1 MYFLIYSLPKKEYM
15 VFCCFV
21 FVCRIKNMDKEKSFI
36 GCITG
41 CAVGDSLGLPFEGL
55 SEKRIK
61 KMFKTIDE
69 HHLLLKKGMISDD
82 TEHSIIVMKSLIYSK
97 GDKALYISKMSKL
110 LRKWFILLP
119 PATGKATAKA
129 CLKLLI
135 GISPLKSGIFSAGN
149 GSAMKSAMLGVYFDD
164 IDKIK
169 LFSKLTTI
177 ITHSDIKAE
186 IGALIVAFTTYLA
199 IRNENIDFDFYLNE
213 TTNLLKPYKCEDFI
227 KILNDVII
235 SVKSGES
242 LRNYL
247 DKNNQKGVSAYVY
260 HTVPAVIHCFLRNQN
275 DFENG
280 IKEIISTGGD
290 TDTTAAILGSISGA
304 KLGIDKIPQKW
315 IKNIVEWPY
324 SVEYMQKLAI
334 DLNNSL
340 NIENKITYIE
350 KPYIFLLVRNL
361 FFLIIVLFHG
371 FRRLFPPYWE
381 KITNIDN

>member
-1 MYFLIYSLPKKEYM
+1 
-15 VFCCFV
+15 
-21 FVCRIKNMDKEKSFI
+21 MDKEKLFI

-61 KMFKTIDE
+61 KMFKMIDE
-69 HHLLLKKGMISDD
+69 HHLLFKKGMISDD
-82 TEHSIIVMKSLIYSK
+82 TEHSIMVMKSLIYSK
-97 GDKALYISKMSKL
+97 GDKSLYISKMSKL
-110 LRKWFILLP
+110 LRKWFVLLP

-149 GSAMKSAMLGVYFDD
+149 GSAMRSAMLGVYFDD

-169 LFSKLTTI
+169 LFSKLNTI

-186 IGALIVAFTTYLA
+186 VGALIVAFTTYLA

-213 TTNLLKPYKCEDFI
+213 TTNLLKPYNCEDFI
-227 KILNDVII
+227 KIINDVIT

-280 IKEIISTGGD
+280 IKEIISVGGD
-290 TDTTAAILGSISGA
+290 TDTTAAILGSILGA
-304 KLGIDKIPQKW
+304 KLGIEKIPQKW
-315 IKNIVEWPY
+315 INNIVEWPY
-324 SVEYMQKLAI
+324 SIEYMQKLAI
-334 DLNNSL
+334 DLNSSL
-340 NIENKITYIE
+340 NIENKVTYIE
-350 KPYIFLLVRNL
+350 KPYIFLFVRNI

-371 FRRLFPPYWE
+371 FRRLFPPY
-381 KITNIDN
+381 